1 MHSITHDLRPE
12 PGGLYICESMQ
23 LHCVHPGSMCVP
35 TVYAAVHACISLR
48 NTDGSLIGI
57 VTRPSVQTWKISER
71 DRFLSPYFPSSLL
84 SRTSVYRVIYMV
96 HEKIETH
103 FGSYGTGT
111 RVVTSKPVQFITANS
126 ASCTKRR
133 SVFYLPV
140 KIGLKPSG

>member
-1 MHSITHDLRPE
+1 
-12 PGGLYICESMQ
+12 
-23 LHCVHPGSMCVP
+23 MCVP

-96 HEKIETH
+96 RENRDTLRFVWNGNTRGYIETGAIH
-103 FGSYGTGT
+103 Y
-111 RVVTSKPVQFITANS
+111 R
-126 ASCTKRR
+126 
-133 SVFYLPV
+133 
-140 KIGLKPSG
+140 